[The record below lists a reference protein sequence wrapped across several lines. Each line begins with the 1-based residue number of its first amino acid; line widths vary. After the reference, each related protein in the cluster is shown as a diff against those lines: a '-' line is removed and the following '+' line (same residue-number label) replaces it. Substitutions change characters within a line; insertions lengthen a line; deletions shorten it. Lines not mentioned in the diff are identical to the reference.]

1 MMIHPS
7 ITSKESH
14 KLFRPLLGIPVFY
27 KVLFANSLIIF
38 IGATGGTWLASNLH
52 NSRQTLATP
61 TSLLI
66 FVAVGWLVSVLLN
79 FVVLQIAFRPLM
91 DLWKVM
97 HRVQAGGGF
106 FTAPPSGGDPPA
118 DPPAT

>member
-61 TSLLI
+61 TFRSR
-66 FVAVGWLVSVLLN
+66 WLAGQRSAQLC
-79 FVVLQIAFRPLM
+79 RPADRLPTA
-91 DLWKVM
+91 DGPGKGDAS
-97 HRVQAGGGF
+97 RTGGGALL
-106 FTAPPSGGDPPA
+106 TSAA
-118 DPPAT
+118 DRS

>member
-1 MMIHPS
+1 MIHPS
-7 ITSKESH
+7 IASKESH
-14 KLFRPLLGIPVFY
+14 KIFRPFLGIPVFY

-66 FVAVGWLVSVLLN
+66 FIAVGWLVSVLLN
-79 FVVLQIAFRPLM
+79 FVVLQMAFRPLL
-91 DLWKVM
+91 DLGMGM
-97 HRVQAGGGF
+97 HRVPAGARSLG
-106 FTAPPSGGDPPA
+106 
-118 DPPAT
+118 